1 MRGDDYVTKKH
12 SVVLMKFEK
21 IVTKNVFKFN
31 AILKIY
37 RTVLKPIIERT
48 TCTINMIASAFDRHD
63 VTLSNDNKI
72 KIEKHLEGSKIQ

>member
-37 RTVLKPIIERT
+37 RTAFNPIIERSK
-48 TCTINMIASAFDRHD
+48 CTIEMIPSAFDKYD
-63 VTLSNDNKI
+63 VTLLNDNKTKMHI
-72 KIEKHLEGSKIQ
+72 HLERI